1 MIHIHDLH
9 FSYKKRR
16 VFNGLNLDFFPG
28 HIYGLLGKNGA
39 GKSTL
44 LRNIA
49 GLLYPQS
56 GKITVDNN
64 VPAQRLPRF
73 LQDVFLVPEE
83 FYLPDISVQ
92 KFLKHYAPFYIRFSQ
107 EQFEQYSAAFDI
119 PQGSTLQ
126 GMSYGQKKK
135 VLISFALATNAR
147 YLLMDEPTNGLDIM
161 SKSCFRKVLAEALD
175 ENRCMIIS
183 THQVKDLENLIDR
196 ISIIDEGKILFD
208 REVEDISRKLS
219 FHLSF
224 DDLEIREA
232 FYTEPSL
239 RGSALVSRNE
249 TGEENKVDLEL
260 LYKAIITNSESVNAV
275 FNPLNQLH
283 ESGI

>member
-1 MIHIHDLH
+1 MIRIHDLH
-9 FSYKKRR
+9 FSYKKKK
-16 VFNGLNLDFFPG
+16 VYNGLSLDFFPG
-28 HIYGLLGKNGA
+28 RIYGLLGKNGA

-49 GLLYPQS
+49 GLLYPQK
-56 GKITVDNN
+56 GKITVDSNI
-64 VPAQRLPRF
+64 PAQRLPRF
-73 LQDVFLVPEE
+73 LQDVFLIPEE
-83 FYLPDISVQ
+83 FYLPDIPVHQ
-92 KFLKHYAPFYIRFSQ
+92 FIKHYAPFYACFSR
-107 EQFEQYSAAFDI
+107 EQFEQYCVAFDI
-119 PQGSTLQ
+119 PKDSTLQ

-135 VLISFALATNAR
+135 VLIAFALATNAR

-161 SKSCFRKVLAEALD
+161 SKSRFRKVLAEALD

-208 REVEDISRKLS
+208 RDIEDISKKLS

-224 DDLEIREA
+224 DDAEIKEA
-232 FYTEPSL
+232 FYAEPSL
-239 RGSALVSRNE
+239 RGSALVSNNE
-249 TGEENKVDLEL
+249 SGKESKVDLEL
-260 LYKAIITNSESVNAV
+260 LYKAIVTNGDKIKSV